1 MSHVSMCIFK
11 LSDGSLGNNTLW
23 LPAWPGLSG
32 VPRSVSGARAR
43 PGVSFVSWDPLAL
56 GTSPCWRGP
65 SWAEASQ

>member
-1 MSHVSMCIFK
+1 MFPCVFSNFPMGVWETT
-11 LSDGSLGNNTLW
+11 LSGCQLGPGSLGSLA
-23 LPAWPGLSG
+23 LFLAPGPA
-32 VPRSVSGARAR
+32 